1 MIRSIAIALAKH
13 WAANGVIGE
22 SDKETYQYG
31 LELLISTFINLV
43 IMIWISIAFGHPL
56 IIVPY
61 LLAFIP
67 FRLFAGGYHARNHL
81 FCILFNAIS
90 YFVSWFNCIA
100 CRRVHRNS
108 CLRYR
113 GQCLPCVGISFFASP
128 REEQTAD
135 SRRKET
141 KPDDFTRHRTSFHTA
156 LYSSLLHA
164 SVSKPMVHHALL
176 RSDDGCSLAYH
187 RENSG
192 SL

>member
-43 IMIWISIAFGHPL
+43 IMIGISIAFGHPL

-81 FCILFNAIS
+81 FCILFNAIT
-90 YFVSWFNCIA
+90 YFVSCLIA
-100 CRRVHRNS
+100 LHVEES
-108 CLRYR
+108 TGILA
-113 GQCLPCVGISFFASP
+113 CVI
-128 REEQTAD
+128 E
-135 SRRKET
+135 
-141 KPDDFTRHRTSFHTA
+141 
-156 LYSSLLHA
+156 A
-164 SVSKPMVHHALL
+164 SVSLALVFLFAPVPAKNKPLTREEKKRNRIISLVLVLFLVLLCVIFYYMHILHDFFCRMLYCGEMVATILL
-176 RSDDGCSLAYH
+176 LIGKHID
-187 RENSG
+187 
-192 SL
+192 